1 MRNDNANN
9 RISKRRAI
17 ALVAVI
23 AFVFGIYSM
32 RLFQVQI
39 VEGEQYASI
48 AESTY
53 STEIPVS
60 ASRGEILDRHMR
72 PMAVNRTSY
81 QVLFDYVF
89 FPHGSGSELQ
99 HAQNEIILAL
109 TGLLDAA
116 GEEWNDTL
124 PISHN
129 PPFTFDEE
137 REQSIASLKNDL
149 RMADYATAQNCLDAL
164 IELYELENYDAA
176 QQRVIAGVRYEMGL
190 TGFSASNPF
199 VFSGNISEE
208 TAYNIMENSQTYTGV
223 IVQPTAVREYVSGTI
238 GAHLIG
244 TVSAIYADDFESLED
259 MYAQGYR
266 LNDMI
271 GRGGIESAMESVLR
285 GTAGKTTLIKDSSGK
300 VVNKYESQAPVPGS
314 TVVLTLDMALQAV
327 AQQALDSKITELRA
341 QPEGEDGQDVTSGS
355 VVMLDVKTG
364 GVLVC
369 ASWPGYDLS
378 RYYADYE
385 EISSNPDKPL
395 FNRAL
400 YGAFP
405 CGSTMK
411 PGVALAALTEGTI
424 NRNSTPYYCNR
435 FYDYFGEGNELK
447 CLGYHGNANVI
458 YALQESCNVFFY
470 EVGRLLGINKMNQY
484 SELYGLG
491 QKTGIEIGEST
502 GILAGPAQRS
512 AAGGIWTAGDTVQAA
527 IGQSDNAFTP
537 IQLAAY
543 TMTIANDGVR
553 YKTHLVDSI
562 HHYDGTVE
570 KIEPEVAARVSFTQE
585 AIDAVRE
592 GMIRVVTDGTAS
604 SAFNRGNVG
613 YTVAAKTGTAQNSTN
628 RSDHGTF
635 IAYAPVEDPEVAI
648 AVVMENGTSRPAADV
663 GRAVLDA
670 YFASKTQSQGP
681 TVPGELLP

>member
-17 ALVAVI
+17 ALVAVV
-23 AFVFGIYSM
+23 AFMFGLYSM

-48 AESTY
+48 AERTSSTV
-53 STEIPVS
+53 IPVS

-89 FPHGSGSELQ
+89 FPHGSDSELQ
-99 HAQNEIILAL
+99 YAQNEIILAL

-116 GEEWNDTL
+116 DEAWNDTL

-149 RMADYATAQNCLDAL
+149 RMADYATAQNCLDTL
-164 IELYELENYDAA
+164 IELYELENYDPA

-190 TGFSASNPF
+190 TGFSVSNPF

-208 TAYNIMENSQTYTGV
+208 TAYTIMENSQTYTGV

-266 LNDMI
+266 LNDVI
-271 GRGGIESAMESVLR
+271 GRGGIEGAMESVLR

-327 AQQALDSKITELRA
+327 AQQALDDKITELRA
-341 QPEGEDGQDVTSGS
+341 RPEGEDGQDVTSGS
-355 VVMLDVKTG
+355 VVLLDVKNG
-364 GVLVC
+364 GVLVS
-369 ASWPGYDLS
+369 ASWPSYDLS
-378 RYYADYE
+378 RYYTDYE
-385 EISSNPDKPL
+385 EISKNPDKPL

-400 YGAFP
+400 YGAYP

-411 PGVALAALTEGTI
+411 PGVALAALTEGII
-424 NRNSTPYYCNR
+424 NRSSTPYYCKR
-435 FYDYFGEGNELK
+435 YYDYFGEDNRLG
-447 CLGYHGNANVI
+447 CLGYHGNANVV

-470 EVGRLLGINKMNQY
+470 EVGRLLGINKMNTY

-502 GILAGPAQRS
+502 GILAGPSQRN

-543 TMTIANDGVR
+543 TMLIANDGVR

-562 HHYDGTVE
+562 RHYDGTVE
-570 KIEPEVAARVSFTQE
+570 KVEPEVAARVSFTEE

-592 GMIRVVTDGTAS
+592 GMVQVIKNGTACK
-604 SAFNRGNVG
+604 AFDYGNVG
-613 YTVAAKTGTAQNSTN
+613 YTVAAKTGTAQNSRS

-635 IAYAPVEDPEVAI
+635 IAYAPVENPEVAI
-648 AVVMENGTSRPAADV
+648 AVVMENGTSRPASDV
-663 GRAVLDA
+663 ARKVLDA
-670 YFASKTQSQGP
+670 YFAAKTQSQSP
-681 TVPGELLP
+681 TVPGQLLP